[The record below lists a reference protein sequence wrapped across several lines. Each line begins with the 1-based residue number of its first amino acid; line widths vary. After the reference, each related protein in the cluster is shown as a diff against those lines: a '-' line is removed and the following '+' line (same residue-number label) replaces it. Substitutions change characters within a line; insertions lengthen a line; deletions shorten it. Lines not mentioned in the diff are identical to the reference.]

1 MVPFQFTSPRP
12 GQYLPK
18 RGDYTCYL
26 PETHM
31 VRSLEYIT
39 FLVDAC
45 RLPESLECTLGPY
58 YLGKVRILSVLGYL
72 VVEELH

>member
-1 MVPFQFTSPRP
+1 MVPFQFTSPRFEMF
-12 GQYLPK
+12 PK
-18 RGDYTCYL
+18 RGDYTYYL
-26 PETHM
+26 PETYM

-39 FLVDAC
+39 FLVDSC

-58 YLGKVRILSVLGYL
+58 YLGKVRILSVLDYL